1 MRRGLQLTMFATVA
15 VAAFVGAPAAQASV
29 TIGQAHDSGFTCGGA
44 EYPLVQAAAP
54 SAPSYTVPSGGGVLT
69 SWSHQANADT
79 TTTLRLKVYLPTA
92 DPSKFTAVG
101 ESSISP
107 VLHPSILNTFP
118 TRIPVQAGDVL
129 GMSVITGSA
138 PACLFSSVSGDLIR
152 LGSGDPAV
160 GTDSTFAF
168 TGPSER
174 INVSAV
180 LEADADHDG
189 FGDETQDRCP
199 RQATT
204 HGQCRPPK
212 ITHVRVSG
220 GKVKYRLNERA
231 AMKFTIQKRNGGG
244 FTTLGHFKASGKT
257 GNNSNKIPKRIRR
270 KLGSSHGRVVV
281 RARDAGGLTSSKK
294 KKF

>member
-1 MRRGLQLTMFATVA
+1 MYPRGYQEGTARGEGMRRGLQLTMFATVA
-15 VAAFVGAPAAQASV
+15 VAALVGAPAAQASV

-107 VLHPSILNTFP
+107 VLHPSTLNTFP
-118 TRIPVQAGDVL
+118 TRIPVQAGDLL

-160 GTDSTFAF
+160 GTDSTFVF
-168 TGPSER
+168 PGPSER

-180 LEADADHDG
+180 LEADADHDR
-189 FGDETQDRCP
+189 FGDETQDQCP
-199 RQATT
+199 TNPSTQ
-204 HGQCRPPK
+204 GPCPP
-212 ITHVRVSG
+212 
-220 GKVKYRLNERA
+220 
-231 AMKFTIQKRNGGG
+231 
-244 FTTLGHFKASGKT
+244 AS
-257 GNNSNKIPKRIRR
+257 IPKKKHCRHKTKHKSAAQIA
-270 KLGSSHGRVVV
+270 KKC
-281 RARDAGGLTSSKK
+281 KK
-294 KKF
+294 KHH